1 MAKTVALKRLLE
13 ECVAVR
19 TPLDRD
25 RVAALVQWI
34 SRMPC
39 YSLVFGSGSEAI
51 GKIHSILSPRRRT

>member
-1 MAKTVALKRLLE
+1 
-13 ECVAVR
+13 VR

-51 GKIHSILSPRRRT
+51 GKIHSILSPRRRTWSTYH